1 MTEKNYI
8 ACEPLNRQLMKTDD
22 IHIEPSLREK
32 VRKIFEAIGLSE
44 SEAVTLF
51 YKHVAMHDA
60 LPFEVRTQ
68 GDTNIEFWSDSE
80 IANFGKTITQTF
92 APDNEDYSKW

>member
-1 MTEKNYI
+1 
-8 ACEPLNRQLMKTDD
+8 MKTDD

-51 YKHVAMHDA
+51 YKHIAMRNA
-60 LPFEVRTQ
+60 LPFDVSAK
-68 GDTNIEFWSDSE
+68 GDADNEFWSDSE
-80 IANFGKTITQTF
+80 IANFGKTVAHTS

>member
-1 MTEKNYI
+1 
-8 ACEPLNRQLMKTDD
+8 MKTDD

-51 YKHVAMHDA
+51 YKHVAMCNT

-68 GDTNIEFWSDSE
+68 GDSVIEFWNDSE
-80 IANFGKTITQTF
+80 IENFGKTVAQTS
-92 APDNEDYSKW
+92 APDNEDYSQW